1 MTSAVQTE
9 STSKT
14 AAANPL
20 YRRVKRLLPVLKWVV
35 LAAIACVALSLT
47 DTQALRANIASFPG
61 GAILLFLSLGAASRV
76 LYAARWRF
84 IQHSLNAGT
93 QNLGYLLR
101 VNLLS
106 EFVSIVLPSY
116 LGGEGVRLFKLKQR
130 GEPTRDALVSL
141 VLDRVLGV
149 ATLLAL
155 TVAFAAFLL
164 PFLPKDFTLPP
175 ALVIVVVVGSIAALA
190 IAAWWVRRRG
200 SLPLPNTLRGLRVE
214 IKPLAVGVALSLVGH
229 LLYATGYFVLFRALS
244 AVDVAPLLAVTLV
257 ALMTASVPLSV
268 FGVDVSDGSI
278 VVLAGLLGVE
288 ASAALVVVA
297 LVVASRYFF
306 SLCGLALELIADGRQ
321 VFSREAAE
329 TPEPT
334 PNHP

>member
-1 MTSAVQTE
+1 MN
-9 STSKT
+9 
-14 AAANPL
+14 NPL
-20 YRRVKRLLPVLKWVV
+20 YRRVKSLLPLLKWGA

-47 DTQALRANIASFPG
+47 DTQALRDNLANFPG
-61 GAILLFLSLGAASRV
+61 GAILLFLALGAASRV
-76 LYAARWRF
+76 CYGARWQF
-84 IQHSLNAGT
+84 IQRSLNAGT

-116 LGGEGVRLFKLKQR
+116 LGGEGVRLLKLKQR
-130 GEPTRDALVSL
+130 GEATREVLVSL

-149 ATLLAL
+149 ATLLTL
-155 TVAFAAFLL
+155 TVGFAPFLL
-164 PFLPKDFTLPP
+164 PYLPKDFTLPP
-175 ALVIVVVVGSIAALA
+175 ALVIAVIVGSMVALA
-190 IAAWWVRRRG
+190 IAVWWVRRRG
-200 SLPLPNTLRGLRVE
+200 SLPLPNALRGLRVE
-214 IKPLAVGVALSLVGH
+214 AKPLAAGVALSLAGH

-244 AVDVAPLLAVTLV
+244 TVDFAPLLAVTLV

-306 SLCGLALELIADGRQ
+306 SLCGLALELVADGRQ
-321 VFSREAAE
+321 VFSREAHP
-329 TPEPT
+329 TPENNT
-334 PNHP
+334 VQ

>member
-9 STSKT
+9 NTTRT
-14 AAANPL
+14 ATVNPR
-20 YRRVKRLLPVLKWVV
+20 YHRVKRLFPVLKWVA
-35 LAAIACVALSLT
+35 LALIAYLALSIS
-47 DTQALRANIASFPG
+47 DAQNLREKIANFPTN
-61 GAILLFLSLGAASRV
+61 AILLFLALGAAARG
-76 LYAARWRF
+76 LYAARWRC
-84 IQHSLNAGT
+84 IQRSLGAGT

-116 LGGEGVRLFKLKQR
+116 LGGEGVRLLKLKQH
-130 GEPTRDALVSL
+130 GEATRNALVSL
-141 VLDRVLGV
+141 VLDRIMGV

-155 TVAFAAFLL
+155 TVAFSPFLL
-164 PFLPKDFTLPP
+164 SYVPKDFTLPP
-175 ALVIVVVVGSIAALA
+175 ALVIVIIVGSLA
-190 IAAWWVRRRG
+190 VLTIVGWWVRRRG
-200 SLPLPNTLRGLRVE
+200 ALPLPNALRGIRVAP
-214 IKPLAVGVALSLVGH
+214 KPLAAGVALSLAGH

-244 AVDVAPLLAVTLV
+244 AVVFAPLLAVTLV
-257 ALMTASVPLSV
+257 ALMTASVPLSL

-297 LVVASRYFF
+297 LVVASRYVF

-321 VFSREAAE
+321 VFTREAHT
-329 TPEPT
+329 TPENNT
-334 PNHP
+334 TQ